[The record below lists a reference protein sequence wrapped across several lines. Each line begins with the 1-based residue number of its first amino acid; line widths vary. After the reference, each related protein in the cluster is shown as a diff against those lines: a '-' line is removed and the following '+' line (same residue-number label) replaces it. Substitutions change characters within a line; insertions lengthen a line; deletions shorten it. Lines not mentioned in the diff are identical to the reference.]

1 MGRNLVPTAETKLG
15 GIRVSLRVFQHSQ
28 SLAGNDQTQAR
39 SAVGVGRG
47 LHSLGGAS
55 RPVFLRTGRDPASVF

>member
-1 MGRNLVPTAETKLG
+1 MGRNLVHPAKTKLG
-15 GIRVSLRVFQHSQ
+15 GIRVSSRVFQHSW

-39 SAVGVGRG
+39 SVVGVGRG

-55 RPVFLRTGRDPASVF
+55 SPVFLRNWP